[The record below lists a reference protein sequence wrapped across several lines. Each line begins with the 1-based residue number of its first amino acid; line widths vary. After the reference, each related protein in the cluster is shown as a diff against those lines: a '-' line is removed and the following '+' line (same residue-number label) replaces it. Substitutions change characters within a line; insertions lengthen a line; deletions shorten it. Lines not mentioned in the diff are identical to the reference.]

1 MQGTTAEVVQL
12 TLSYVDPREGEE
24 TIEIRRINDRLRRTI
39 EVVVHEKEHPEIPS
53 WVSDAIA
60 KVLRNMRGATVR
72 DYYIEYDRERVQF
85 VDDEQL
91 CGVLD
96 KGVSLLLDATWID
109 SSYIVAAANQLGI
122 PYLHIDLSV
131 QTYVKVMET
140 YIRARSGNDV
150 VYILAGSREA
160 DATIYLLVMDSY
172 LRAIVFSG
180 LQGDTIRRIKAIR
193 PYPSHYAVIANTQQ
207 MNTLLRQA
215 LDGGLVRKP
224 EKWNLLVTDLH
235 SHGLVN
241 SVRCS
246 DMNRL
251 QLTASTCCL
260 LLQQIAPCVC
270 PVQFNPRKAHLDNVV
285 AEILQWSTEVQLPIV
300 RSENCTLENA
310 TSVEGSS
317 SVDTKE
323 LVDRL
328 AAMEPFWV
336 TPGSTMIR
344 ANHNFSIINPAVIRN
359 LSSTAP
365 SSGRLDPET
374 PIGSIVRG
382 RVSLVPNRTL
392 SAGKR
397 FFRVGTTESIPW
409 AYRKRDPVTGS
420 LLQDPVSGG
429 PIWEGYCIDFL
440 HQLSVVMNFDY
451 DLVAPRNGTFGQRRD
466 VDGRWDGLVGE
477 LVVGEIDFAVASI
490 KMTAEREE
498 VIDFVAPYFEQTGI
512 LIAMRKPVRETSLFK
527 FMTVLRLEVWLS
539 ILLAIVATAVML
551 WLLDKFSPY
560 SARNNKDAYPYECRD
575 FTLKESFWFALTSFT
590 PQGGGEA
597 PKALSGRTLV
607 AAYWL
612 FVVLMLAT
620 FTANLA
626 AFLTVE
632 RMQTPVQS
640 LEQLSRQSRIKYT
653 VVRDSDTHDYFRN
666 MKNAEDVLYQMWRNL
681 TLRSGNDQAQY
692 RVWDYPIREQYI
704 NILAAIESAGP
715 VATAAD
721 GFGRVNERLD
731 ADFAFIH
738 DSAEIK
744 YEISRNCN
752 LTEVGEVFAEQPYGI
767 AVQQGS
773 HLQDELSYFILEL
786 QKERF
791 FESLTAKFWN
801 NSVRGQCPNTDDSEG
816 ITLESLGGVFIATLV
831 GLALAM
837 ITLLGEVIYYR
848 RKERRNGN
856 TITQVVPFAAAPEK
870 GLVKGISSSSKPTTT
885 FALKEKSI
893 ASVKKLIAATDPPPN
908 KVSNVNKRVNKKRG
922 VANEKA
928 AIPQDITIG
937 GKLQQKNSHNCTRYG
952 ASRKLDSMCTPH
964 RRHLESWKA
973 HTERASKQCEA
984 SILYLRIDRGGV
996 AMASVLAA
1004 FSGLS
1009 YPPRHR
1015 KSSLTVD
1022 THTGPEV
1029 QMGGHTNTL
1038 ALPVRAGCWFG
1049 ASGTIVQ

>member
-1 MQGTTAEVVQL
+1 MQGTTEEVVQL
-12 TLSYVDPREGEE
+12 ILSYVDPREGEE
-24 TIEIRRINDRLRRTI
+24 GIEIQRINNRLRRTI
-39 EVVVHEKEHPEIPS
+39 EVTCANSANVTFDSDGNLLIGIVVVHEREHPEVPS
-53 WVSDAIA
+53 WVSEAIA

-72 DYYIEYDRERVQF
+72 DYYIEYDRERLHF
-85 VDDEQL
+85 ADDEQL
-91 CGVLD
+91 CDVLD
-96 KGVSLLLDATWID
+96 KGVSLLLDVTWID
-109 SSYIVAAANQLGI
+109 SSYIMTAANQLGI

-131 QTYVKVMET
+131 QTYVKLMET
-140 YIRARSGNDV
+140 YIQARSSNDV
-150 VYILAGSREA
+150 VFILAGTREA

-180 LQGDTIRRIKAIR
+180 LQDDTIRRIKAIR

-224 EKWNLLVTDLH
+224 EKWNLLVTDVH
-235 SHGLVN
+235 GHGLVD
-241 SVRCS
+241 SVRRT

-251 QLTASTCCL
+251 QLSVSTCCI
-260 LLQQIAPCVC
+260 LLQQIPPCVC
-270 PVQFNPRKAHLDNVV
+270 PAQFNVRKAHLDNVV
-285 AEILQWSTEVQLPIV
+285 AEVLQWSVEVQLPIV
-300 RSENCTLENA
+300 RTDNCSVENA
-310 TSVEGSS
+310 TDGDGSS
-317 SVDTKE
+317 VNTSA
-323 LVDRL
+323 LVDGL
-328 AAMEPFWV
+328 AAKEPFWV
-336 TPGSTMIR
+336 TPGSAMIR
-344 ANHNFSIINPAVIRN
+344 ANLNFSIISPAVVRN
-359 LSSTAP
+359 LSAV
-365 SSGRLDPET
+365 SSCALDPET
-374 PIGSIVRG
+374 PVGSIVRG

-397 FFRVGTTESIPW
+397 FFRVGTTEAIPW
-409 AYRKRDPVTGS
+409 AYRKRDPVTGRP
-420 LLQDPVSGG
+420 LEDPVTGG
-429 PIWEGYCIDFL
+429 PVWEGYCIDFL

-451 DLVAPRNGTFGQRRD
+451 DLVAPRNGTFGQRYGI
-466 VDGRWDGLVGE
+466 DGRWDGLVGE
-477 LVVGEIDFAVASI
+477 LVVGEIDFAVAAI

-560 SARNNKDAYPYECRD
+560 SARNNKEAYPYECRD
-575 FTLKESFWFALTSFT
+575 FTLKESLWFALTSFT

-653 VVRDSDTHDYFRN
+653 AVRDSDTHDYFRN
-666 MKNAEDVLYQMWRNL
+666 MKNAEEVLYQMWRNL

-715 VATAAD
+715 VETATE
-721 GFGRVNERLD
+721 GFGRVNGRLD

-738 DSAEIK
+738 DSAEIR

-848 RKERRNGN
+848 RKEQRLQRN
-856 TITQVVPFAAAPEK
+856 IVQVAPFEAATEK
-870 GLVKGISSSSKPTTT
+870 GLAKGISSSSSSSNKPTM

-893 ASVKKLIAATDPPPN
+893 ASVKKLIAATDPPT
-908 KVSNVNKRVNKKRG
+908 KQTVNVKRVNKKRG
-922 VANEKA
+922 VVNEKA

-937 GKLQQKNSHNCTRYG
+937 GSIWQ
-952 ASRKLDSMCTPH
+952 
-964 RRHLESWKA
+964 A
-973 HTERASKQCEA
+973 HTHRSQWCEA
-984 SILYLRIDRGGV
+984 SILYLRIDRGA

-1004 FSGLS
+1004 FFRFCRSRN
-1009 YPPRHR
+1009 PR
-1015 KSSLTVD
+1015 
-1022 THTGPEV
+1022 
-1029 QMGGHTNTL
+1029 
-1038 ALPVRAGCWFG
+1038 
-1049 ASGTIVQ
+1049 